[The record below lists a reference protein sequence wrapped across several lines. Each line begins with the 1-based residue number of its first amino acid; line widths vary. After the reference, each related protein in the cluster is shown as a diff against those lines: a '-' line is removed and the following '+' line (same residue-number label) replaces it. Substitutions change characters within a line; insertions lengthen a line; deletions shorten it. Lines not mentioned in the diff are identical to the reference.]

1 MIVKQK
7 IDLSEGIQIGE
18 ETVLP
23 GTDAVIRINAGKLPS
38 DNRINVFAHVYNS
51 GVPGPVILIMG
62 GVHGD
67 EINGIE
73 IVRRS
78 IEFNHFKNLHS
89 GAVIAI
95 PLLNVYGFI
104 NFSRDVSDGKDVNR
118 SFPGHMNGS
127 LASRV
132 ARIITLKILP
142 LVDFAIDFHT
152 GGAAR
157 YNYPQIRYVASDD
170 RAAQMGDVFG
180 TKFMVESPLIMHSF
194 RKSAHDMGVS
204 AIVFEGGESVRF
216 DALSIEYGL
225 QGILNVLSFLK
236 IKNRDIVLPERRYL
250 IEKNSWIRSSMAGLF
265 LWYKQSG
272 ELIKKGEILG
282 IISDPFGMKSL
293 EIISKVE
300 GVMIGHNNASVVNLG
315 DALFNV
321 GTHYKI
327 LEKGNNTGF

>member
-7 IDLSEGIQIGE
+7 IDLTEGIQIGE

-78 IEFNHFKNLHS
+78 IEFNHFKNLES

-152 GGAAR
+152 
-157 YNYPQIRYVASDD
+157 
-170 RAAQMGDVFG
+170 VFG

-194 RKSAHDMGVS
+194 RKSAHDIGVS
-204 AIVFEGGESVRF
+204 AVVFEGGESVRF

-236 IKNRDIVLPERRYL
+236 IKNRDIVIPERRYL

-293 EIISKVE
+293 EIVSKVD
-300 GVMIGHNNASVVNLG
+300 GVIIGHNNASVVNLG